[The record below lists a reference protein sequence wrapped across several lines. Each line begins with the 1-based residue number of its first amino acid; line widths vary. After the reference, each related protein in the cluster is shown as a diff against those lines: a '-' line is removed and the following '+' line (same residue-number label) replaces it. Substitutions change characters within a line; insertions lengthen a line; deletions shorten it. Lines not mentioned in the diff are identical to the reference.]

1 MEVFLNKEQC
11 VDEESNTPVSGPERS
26 VTGCKHF
33 RRVRMKTT
41 SERPQ
46 CGPVIPLSSNE
57 LRWFSME
64 NKQGG
69 TAGIL
74 PSLYG
79 VFPCGH

>member
-41 SERPQ
+41 SERPHY
-46 CGPVIPLSSNE
+46 GPVIPLSSYE
-57 LRWFSME
+57 
-64 NKQGG
+64 
-69 TAGIL
+69 
-74 PSLYG
+74 
-79 VFPCGH
+79 